1 MTMPRI
7 AADTVAEHV
16 QQQEAAVVRA
26 AAQLFAERGVN
37 DVSLGDIA
45 AEVGL
50 ARNSLYRYFPDKAHI
65 FAAWF
70 RTELE
75 PLQQLSEAIATGG
88 GPASERLDRWLM
100 LHLDYLVAPEHQA
113 MMAAVTES
121 ASLAEVVR
129 DQVGEGHRDLYATL
143 ATIVGELAPAEDGAG
158 PPHDVR
164 VVTMLIAGLLRSA
177 ADLVI
182 SGADHG
188 TVAAELRRVSRSA
201 AG

>member
-1 MTMPRI
+1 MPRI

-16 QQQEAAVVRA
+16 QQQELAVVRA
-26 AAQLFAERGVN
+26 AAELFAERGVN
-37 DVSLGDIA
+37 AVSLGDIA
-45 AEVGL
+45 AQVGL

-75 PLQQLSEAIATGG
+75 PLQQLSEAIALGDG
-88 GPASERLDRWLM
+88 APSERLDAWLT

-129 DQVGEGHRDLYATL
+129 TQVGEGHRDLYATL
-143 ATIVGELAPAEDGAG
+143 ATIVGELGPGEAAAPSR
-158 PPHDVR
+158 DVR
-164 VVTMLIAGLLRSA
+164 VITMLIAGLLRSA

-182 SGADHG
+182 GGADHD
-188 TVAAELRRVSRSA
+188 TVAAELRRVAGLA
-201 AG
+201 AS

>member
-1 MTMPRI
+1 MPRI

-16 QQQEAAVVRA
+16 QQQESAVVRA

-45 AEVGL
+45 AQVGL

-70 RTELE
+70 RAELE
-75 PLQQLSEAIATGG
+75 PLQERSEAIAGAG
-88 GPASERLDRWLM
+88 GPPSERLDRWLM

-143 ATIVGELAPAEDGAG
+143 ATIVDELGPGEGAFAPR
-158 PPHDVR
+158 DVR

-182 SGADHG
+182 GGADHD
-188 TVAAELRRVSRSA
+188 TVAAELRRVARSA

>member
-1 MTMPRI
+1 MPRI

-16 QQQEAAVVRA
+16 QQQESAVVRA

-45 AEVGL
+45 AQVGL

-70 RTELE
+70 RAELE
-75 PLQQLSEAIATGG
+75 PLQQLSESIAGGG
-88 GPASERLDRWLM
+88 GPASDRLDRWLM

-129 DQVGEGHRDLYATL
+129 EQVGDGHRDLYATL
-143 ATIVGELAPAEDGAG
+143 AAIVDELRPADDDVA

-164 VVTMLIAGLLRSA
+164 VATMLIAGLLRSA

-182 SGADHG
+182 GGADHDM
-188 TVAAELRRVSRSA
+188 VAAELRRVARAA